1 MNEQER
7 DLILGLTAGSLS
19 PSEAAAARAKIDA
32 DPNLSAELAIQTQ
45 IRDSLGSLP
54 GISMTAAERS
64 ELRSHVQSALSLD
77 EPAATSEPS
86 GRPAGRSAG
95 RRVSW
100 WQPLLGVAAAAAVVT
115 AIVVLPGGLGGTD
128 SQDMAL
134 ETETTVATADSRDA
148 GVEALPEVGTLGS
161 EESADPAPVAEV
173 QSFTDADGSDLLA
186 LTEGAA
192 TPKDIDELLE
202 AVSATRSTVD
212 VDVVEACLEA
222 IGRSLPSGD
231 KTLLGVGDLD
241 GAEVAYFAVIDENGV
256 SSVLTIDLS
265 TCTVVAIDD

>member
-64 ELRSHVQSALSLD
+64 ELRSRVQSALSLD
-77 EPAATSEPS
+77 EPAATSEP
-86 GRPAGRSAG
+86 AG

-212 VDVVEACLEA
+212 VDVVEECLEA